1 MYKKT
6 ILGVDCGGNGALVYY
21 DGVELIPHRMPV
33 FEIKKGKSIR
43 KRVDFR
49 GVCNILKTDKPD
61 HAYVENVS
69 AQFGNGAAQAFSF
82 GRACEA
88 IENALIACNVPYSM
102 VTPQEWKR
110 AMKCPAEKDGAR
122 MRASQLLPDWSHCWD
137 KKCLDGVAEAAMIAL
152 YGYNKTTP

>member
-1 MYKKT
+1 MSKI
-6 ILGVDCGGNGALVYY
+6 ILGIDVGQNGALVYY

-43 KRVDFR
+43 KRVNFR
-49 GVCNILKTDKPD
+49 AVCNILKTDKPD

-102 VTPQEWKR
+102 VTPQEWKKV
-110 AMKCPAEKDGAR
+110 MQCPAEKDGAR